1 VSSERDLERLVR
13 EACET
18 LPAPESEATDRAR
31 ERAHAAARRRRP
43 RGVRVAALVAACAL
57 VAIALGVGIA
67 LVAPSGTAS
76 RGPVGLGFVPE
87 PGWYAF
93 QTGGQNGD
101 LFQTVAVASN
111 VPLASEDQVAGA
123 ADSSGL
129 PYTTLLGLKADG
141 IVIVATFSRLTPSP
155 YTAQTEHELD
165 LPLRM
170 RDAAPLRYGTQLRP
184 EEPLAQYEIRGL
196 LKRHFVDVFV
206 YFGAPKPSRAQLA
219 EADRQLREI
228 VVRRV
233 SGTRAADTT
242 KAAGS
247 SAVSAPGVLDRS
259 TTCAPT
265 LVGGVHLVDTIA
277 RAGSGR
283 RGAAWS
289 SPPLASIRTTVSGSA
304 FTAVDDN
311 LVWVSAGVPSAEAE
325 VLAVGVPGITFPMR
339 SWGTLGVNSRL
350 CRSSAKRI
358 PLSRKGLSGGPVG
371 VFDDR
376 WDCTGGRRIVI
387 RVRAVLQSKA
397 TLSSY
402 RGFLR
407 TTVPVKSA
415 KLVIGTTA
423 GKTLAYAEV
432 FESGKAQLFVAPRCS
447 PD

>member
-1 VSSERDLERLVR
+1 MSSERDLERLVR
-13 EACET
+13 EARET
-18 LPAPESEATDRAR
+18 LPGPESEATARAR

-43 RGVRVAALVAACAL
+43 SRVRVAALIGACAL

-141 IVIVATFSRLTPSP
+141 IVIVATFSRLIPSP
-155 YTAQTEHELD
+155 FTVQTEHQLE

-170 RDAAPLRYGTQLRP
+170 RDAEPLRYGTQLRP

-196 LKRHFVDVFV
+196 LKRHFVDIFV
-206 YFGAPKPSRAQLA
+206 YFGAPRPSRAQLA

-233 SGTRAADTT
+233 SDTRPADST
-242 KAAGS
+242 KTARS
-247 SAVSAPGVLDRS
+247 SAAQAPGVIDRS
-259 TTCAPT
+259 ATCAPA
-265 LVGGVHLVDTIA
+265 LIGGVHLVDTIA
-277 RAGSGR
+277 RAGSGK

-289 SPPLASIRTTVSGSA
+289 SPALASIRTTVSGSA

-311 LVWVSAGVPSAEAE
+311 LVWVAAGAPSAEAE
-325 VLAVGVPGITFPMR
+325 VLSVGVPGVTFPLR
-339 SWGTLGVNSRL
+339 SWGTVGVNSRL
-350 CRSSAKRI
+350 CRTIAKRI
-358 PLSRKGLSGGPVG
+358 PFSRKGLSGGPVG

-376 WDCTGGRRIVI
+376 WDCDGGRRMIV
-387 RVRAVLQSKA
+387 RVRAVLDSKA

-415 KLVIGTTA
+415 KLVIATTA

-432 FESGKAQLFVAPRCS
+432 FESGKSRLFVAPRCT

>member
-1 VSSERDLERLVR
+1 MSSERDLERLVR
-13 EACET
+13 EARET
-18 LPAPESEATDRAR
+18 LPGPESEAPDRAR
-31 ERAHAAARRRRP
+31 ERAHAGARRRRP
-43 RGVRVAALVAACAL
+43 GRVRVAALIGACAL
-57 VAIALGVGIA
+57 VAIALGVAIA

-129 PYTTLLGLKADG
+129 PYTTLLGLEADG

-155 YTAQTEHELD
+155 YTVQTEHELE

-196 LKRHFVDVFV
+196 LKRHVVDVFV

-233 SGTRAADTT
+233 SAQKPGRREP
-242 KAAGS
+242 
-247 SAVSAPGVLDRS
+247 AVSSSTSAPVVVDR
-259 TTCAPT
+259 TVTCAPA
-265 LVGGVHLVDTIA
+265 LVGGVRQVDTLA

-283 RGAAWS
+283 HGASWA
-289 SPPLASIRTTVSGSA
+289 SPALAALRTTVSGSA

-311 LVWVSAGVPSAEAE
+311 LVWVAAGAPSAEAE
-325 VLAVGVPGITFPMR
+325 VLSVGVPGVSFPFR
-339 SWGTLGVNSRL
+339 SWGTLGINARL
-350 CRSSAKRI
+350 CRTSAKRV
-358 PLSRKGLSGGPVG
+358 PLSRKGLSGGPVA
-371 VFDDR
+371 VFDER
-376 WDCTGGRRIVI
+376 WDCAGGRRVVI
-387 RVRAVLQSKA
+387 RVRAVLRSTA
-397 TLSSY
+397 SLGSY

-407 TTVPVKSA
+407 TTVPVESA
-415 KLVIGTTA
+415 KLVIATTA
-423 GKTLAYAEV
+423 GKTLSYAEV
-432 FESGKAQLFVAPRCS
+432 FESGKSRLFVAPGCT